1 MRLPISPPA
10 RVFLKC
16 CASVSLQ
23 RLCRFA
29 WQLNYTVKKVIA
41 DSISKL
47 SAFKRLKLAKYLM
60 LCGLRF
66 AVCGFCFSCVCSFFV
81 CTLCLTI
88 IRLAITKTFQLPVF
102 CALPLFAQ
110 RLLLFTTLPVLLMT
124 WLMRGSLRL
133 VRGLRLCAPTARL
146 CRALF
151 KVIFT
156 MLPKAHAAVRG
167 WLAICLGWR

>member
-1 MRLPISPPA
+1 M
-10 RVFLKC
+10 
-16 CASVSLQ
+16 
-23 RLCRFA
+23 LCGLRFA
-29 WQLNYTVKKVIA
+29 VCGLRFAV
-41 DSISKL
+41 
-47 SAFKRLKLAKYLM
+47 
-60 LCGLRF
+60 CGLRF

>member
-1 MRLPISPPA
+1 MVREAGLEPARHCWRQDLNLVRLPISPPA

-66 AVCGFCFSCVCSFFV
+66 AVCGLRFAVC
-81 CTLCLTI
+81 
-88 IRLAITKTFQLPVF
+88 
-102 CALPLFAQ
+102 
-110 RLLLFTTLPVLLMT
+110 
-124 WLMRGSLRL
+124 
-133 VRGLRLCAPTARL
+133 GLRFAVFALAVFVLFLC
-146 CRALF
+146 
-151 KVIFT
+151 
-156 MLPKAHAAVRG
+156 VR
-167 WLAICLGWR
+167 CV